1 MRRLTLPAFAAL
13 LAASLSGTAYAG
25 CGGEGGYLV
34 DWSGPT
40 PVILAD
46 NDPNAPN
53 PQPAAD
59 QSPLNQEKK

>member
-1 MRRLTLPAFAAL
+1 MRQLTAFAFAAL
-13 LAASLSGTAYAG
+13 LAASLAGTAYAG

-34 DWSGPT
+34 DWSGPE

-59 QSPLNQEKK
+59 QSPLSQDKK